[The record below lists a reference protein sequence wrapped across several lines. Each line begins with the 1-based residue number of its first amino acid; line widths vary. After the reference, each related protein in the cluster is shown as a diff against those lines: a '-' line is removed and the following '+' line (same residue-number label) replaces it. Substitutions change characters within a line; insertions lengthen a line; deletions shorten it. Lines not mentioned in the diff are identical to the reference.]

1 MFLFSE
7 FGISQSLAINSL
19 SELSLIALI
28 NLFFRNSKFS
38 IAKILVKIKKIEL
51 MDFEIEV
58 LIPEI
63 HKLRNFRA
71 KRT

>member
-7 FGISQSLAINSL
+7 FAISQSLAINSL

-63 HKLRNFRA
+63 HKLWNFRS